1 MEHNKVHKF
10 YESIKS
16 RMLVAE
22 VIERIRAGGK
32 GRTAD
37 TDSEFS
43 AIDERMKAH
52 RFKNIPG
59 RRMSHIGKYW
69 GPHYG
74 LHVVW

>member
-22 VIERIRAGGK
+22 VIERIRAGGE

-37 TDSEFS
+37 TDSELS
-43 AIDERMKAH
+43 AIDNVTLLL
-52 RFKNIPG
+52 KNVPVLG
-59 RRMSHIGKYW
+59 HITW
-69 GPHYG
+69 GN
-74 LHVVW
+74 

>member
-37 TDSEFS
+37 TDSELS
-43 AIDERMKAH
+43 AIDNVTLLL
-52 RFKNIPG
+52 KNVPVLG
-59 RRMSHIGKYW
+59 HITW
-69 GPHYG
+69 GN
-74 LHVVW
+74 